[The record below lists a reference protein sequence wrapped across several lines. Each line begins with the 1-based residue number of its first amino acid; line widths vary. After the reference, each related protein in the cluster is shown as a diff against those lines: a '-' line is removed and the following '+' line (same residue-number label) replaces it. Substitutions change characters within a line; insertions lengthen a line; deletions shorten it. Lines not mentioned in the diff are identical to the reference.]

1 MNKYVF
7 YIIFVAITITITSCK
22 KDVVII
28 SNNNAPIYSEIPTI
42 LLENY
47 VNRLYIDLIGREP
60 LDDEMSSD
68 VQFLR
73 DNDVSIQSRDS
84 LIFKLQFDTNFIPGD
99 SSYKIA
105 YFHRIYE
112 MVKVRLI
119 EGVSNSHIQTVM
131 NTRYNRYVNDSIGG
145 NMISAH
151 ENLMKYYRFKDVINS
166 ESEYYN
172 SLINI
177 KEMHKRMINN
187 SIYDN
192 INMNTFNFVNAAFDN
207 LLFRFPTQYEFNNSY
222 AMIEDEQPYTVLG
235 SSGINKEDFIN
246 IICNTREFYEG
257 IIHWT
262 YLTLLARVPTTTES
276 DFLMNDF
283 YISCDFLKLQRYVMQ
298 TDEYA
303 HF

>member
-1 MNKYVF
+1 LSRVVL
-7 YIIFVAITITITSCK
+7 YIVFVAITITACK

-28 SNNNAPIYSEIPTI
+28 PNNNAPIYSEIPTI

-68 VQFLR
+68 VEFLR
-73 DNDVSIQSRDS
+73 NNDVTLESRDS
-84 LIFKLQFDTNFIPGD
+84 LIYKLQFDTNFVPGD
-99 SSYKIA
+99 SSYKQA
-105 YFHRIYE
+105 YFHRLYE

-119 EGVSNSHIQTVM
+119 EGVSNGHIQTVM
-131 NTRYNRYVNDSIGG
+131 NTRYNRYVNDSLGG

-151 ENLMKYYRFKDVINS
+151 ENLIKYYRFRDIINS
-166 ESEYYN
+166 ESDLYYN
-172 SLINI
+172 LIDI
-177 KEMHKRMINN
+177 KEMHRRMINN
-187 SIYDN
+187 PIYDN

-235 SSGINKEDFIN
+235 SSGTNKEDFIN

-262 YLTLLARVPTTTES
+262 YLTLIARVPTTTET

-283 YISCDFLKLQRYVMQ
+283 YISCDFHKLQRYVMK

>member
-1 MNKYVF
+1 MSRGLLF
-7 YIIFVAITITITSCK
+7 IISVAITITACK

-28 SNNNAPIYSEIPTI
+28 PNNNAPTYSEIPTI

-73 DNDVSIQSRDS
+73 NNDVTLESRDS
-84 LIFKLQFDTNFIPGD
+84 LIYKLQFDTNFVTGD
-99 SSYKIA
+99 SSYKQA
-105 YFHRIYE
+105 YFHRLYE

-119 EGVSNSHIQTVM
+119 EGVSDGYIQNEMGIHYFFYEV
-131 NTRYNRYVNDSIGG
+131 DSIAG
-145 NMISAH
+145 NLIQAH
-151 ENLMKYYRFKDVINS
+151 NNLIKYYRLNHIINS
-166 ESEYYN
+166 KTMLYDN
-172 SLINI
+172 LIDI
-177 KEMHKRMINN
+177 KEMHRTMINS
-187 SIYDN
+187 SIYDQ

-207 LLFRFPTQYEFNNSY
+207 LLFRYPTEYEFNNSY
-222 AMIEDEQPYTVLG
+222 SMIEDKEPYTVLG
-235 SSGINKEDFIN
+235 YSGTNKEDFIN
-246 IICNTREFYEG
+246 IICNSREFYEG

-262 YLTLLARVPTTTES
+262 YLTLLARVPTTTET

-283 YISCDFLKLQRYVMQ
+283 YITCDFHKLQRFVMK

>member
-7 YIIFVAITITITSCK
+7 YIIFVAITITSCK

-28 SNNNAPIYSEIPTI
+28 PNNNAPIYSEIPTI

-73 DNDVSIQSRDS
+73 DNDVSFQSRDS
-84 LIFKLQFDTNFIPGD
+84 LIFKLQFDTVFIAGD

-131 NTRYNRYVNDSIGG
+131 NTRYNRYVNDSLGG

-166 ESEYYN
+166 ESAYYN

-177 KEMHKRMINN
+177 KEMHRRMINN
-187 SIYDN
+187 PIYDN

-222 AMIEDEQPYTVLG
+222 AMIEDEQPYSVLG
-235 SSGINKEDFIN
+235 SSGTNKEDFIN

-262 YLTLLARVPTTTES
+262 YLTLLARVPTTTET

>member
-1 MNKYVF
+1 MSRALL
-7 YIIFVAITITITSCK
+7 YIIFVAITITACK

-28 SNNNAPIYSEIPTI
+28 PNNNAPIYSEIPTI

-60 LDDEMSSD
+60 LDEEMSSD
-68 VQFLR
+68 VEFLR
-73 DNDVSIQSRDS
+73 NNDVTLESRDS
-84 LIFKLQFDTNFIPGD
+84 LIYKLQFDTNFVPGD
-99 SSYKIA
+99 SSYKQA
-105 YFHRIYE
+105 YFHRLYE

-119 EGVSNSHIQTVM
+119 EGVSNGHIQTVM
-131 NTRYNRYVNDSIGG
+131 NTRYNRYVNDSLGG

-151 ENLMKYYRFKDVINS
+151 ENLIKYYRFKDIINS
-166 ESEYYN
+166 ESDLYYN
-172 SLINI
+172 LIDI
-177 KEMHKRMINN
+177 KEMHRRMINN
-187 SIYDN
+187 PIYDN

-235 SSGINKEDFIN
+235 SSGTNKEDFIN

-262 YLTLLARVPTTTES
+262 YLTLIARVPTTTET

-283 YISCDFLKLQRYVMQ
+283 YISCDFHKLQRYVMK

>member
-1 MNKYVF
+1 M
-7 YIIFVAITITITSCK
+7 YIIFVAITITACK

-28 SNNNAPIYSEIPTI
+28 PNNNAPIYSEIPTI

-68 VQFLR
+68 VEFLR
-73 DNDVSIQSRDS
+73 NNDVTLESRDS
-84 LIFKLQFDTNFIPGD
+84 LIYKLQFDTNFVPGD
-99 SSYKIA
+99 SSYKQA
-105 YFHRIYE
+105 YFHRLYE

-119 EGVSNSHIQTVM
+119 EGVSNGHIQTVM
-131 NTRYNRYVNDSIGG
+131 NTRYNRYVNDSLGG

-151 ENLMKYYRFKDVINS
+151 ENLIKYYRFKDIINS
-166 ESEYYN
+166 ESELYYN
-172 SLINI
+172 LIDI
-177 KEMHKRMINN
+177 KEMHRRMINN
-187 SIYDN
+187 PIYDN

-235 SSGINKEDFIN
+235 SSGTNKEDFIN

-262 YLTLLARVPTTTES
+262 YLTLIARVPTTTET

-283 YISCDFLKLQRYVMQ
+283 YISCDFHKLQRYVMK

>member
-7 YIIFVAITITITSCK
+7 YIIFVAITITSCK

-28 SNNNAPIYSEIPTI
+28 PNNNAPIYSEIPTI

-60 LDDEMSSD
+60 LEDEMSSD

-73 DNDVSIQSRDS
+73 DNDVSFQSRDS
-84 LIFKLQFDTNFIPGD
+84 LIFKLQFDTVFIPGD

-131 NTRYNRYVNDSIGG
+131 NTRYNRYVNDSLGG

-166 ESEYYN
+166 ESAYYN
-172 SLINI
+172 GLINI
-177 KEMHKRMINN
+177 KEMHRRMINN
-187 SIYDN
+187 PIYDN

-222 AMIEDEQPYTVLG
+222 AMIEDEQPYSVLG
-235 SSGINKEDFIN
+235 SSGTNKEDFIN

-262 YLTLLARVPTTTES
+262 YLTLLARVPTTTET

>member
-1 MNKYVF
+1 MSRALL
-7 YIIFVAITITITSCK
+7 YIIFVAITITACK

-28 SNNNAPIYSEIPTI
+28 PNNNAPIYSEIPTI

-68 VQFLR
+68 VEFLR
-73 DNDVSIQSRDS
+73 NNDVTLESRDS
-84 LIFKLQFDTNFIPGD
+84 LIYKLQFDTNFVPGD
-99 SSYKIA
+99 SSYKQA
-105 YFHRIYE
+105 YFHRLYE

-119 EGVSNSHIQTVM
+119 EGVSNGHIQTVM
-131 NTRYNRYVNDSIGG
+131 NTRYNRYVNDSLGG

-151 ENLMKYYRFKDVINS
+151 ENLIKYYRFRDIINS
-166 ESEYYN
+166 ESDLYYN
-172 SLINI
+172 LIDI
-177 KEMHKRMINN
+177 KEMHRRMINN
-187 SIYDN
+187 PIYDN

-235 SSGINKEDFIN
+235 SSGTNKEDFIN

-262 YLTLLARVPTTTES
+262 YLTLIARVPTTTET

-283 YISCDFLKLQRYVMQ
+283 YISCDFHKLQRYVMK

>member
-1 MNKYVF
+1 LLYLF
-7 YIIFVAITITITSCK
+7 FVATTITACK

-28 SNNNAPIYSEIPTI
+28 PNNNAPIYSEIPTI

-73 DNDVSIQSRDS
+73 INDVTLESRDS
-84 LIFKLQFDTNFIPGD
+84 LIYKLQFDTNFVPGD
-99 SSYKIA
+99 SSYKQA
-105 YFHRIYE
+105 YFHRLYE

-119 EGVSNSHIQTVM
+119 EGVSDGYIQNEMGIHYFFYEV
-131 NTRYNRYVNDSIGG
+131 DSIAG
-145 NMISAH
+145 NLIQAH
-151 ENLMKYYRFKDVINS
+151 NNLIKYYRLKDIIISKTKLYDN
-166 ESEYYN
+166 
-172 SLINI
+172 LIDI
-177 KEMHKRMINN
+177 KEMHRTMINS
-187 SIYDN
+187 SIYDQ

-207 LLFRFPTQYEFNNSY
+207 LLFRYPTEYEFNNSY
-222 AMIEDEQPYTVLG
+222 SMIDDKEPYTVLG
-235 SSGINKEDFIN
+235 YSGTNKEDFIN
-246 IICNTREFYEG
+246 IICNSREFYEG

-262 YLTLLARVPTTTES
+262 YLTLLARVPTTTET

-283 YISCDFLKLQRYVMQ
+283 YITCDFHKLQRFVMK

>member
-1 MNKYVF
+1 MSRVVL
-7 YIIFVAITITITSCK
+7 YIVFVAITIIACK
-22 KDVVII
+22 KDAVII
-28 SNNNAPIYSEIPTI
+28 PNNNAPIYSEIPTI

-68 VQFLR
+68 VEFLR
-73 DNDVSIQSRDS
+73 NNDVTLESRDS
-84 LIFKLQFDTNFIPGD
+84 LIYKLQFETNFVPGD
-99 SSYKIA
+99 SSYKQA
-105 YFHRIYE
+105 YFHRLYE

-119 EGVSNSHIQTVM
+119 EGVSNAHIQTVM
-131 NTRYNRYVNDSIGG
+131 NTRYNRYVNDSLGG

-151 ENLMKYYRFKDVINS
+151 ENLIKYYRFRDIINS
-166 ESEYYN
+166 ESDLYYN
-172 SLINI
+172 LIDI
-177 KEMHKRMINN
+177 KEMHRRMINN
-187 SIYDN
+187 PIYDN

-235 SSGINKEDFIN
+235 SSGTNKEDFIN

-262 YLTLLARVPTTTES
+262 YLTLIARVPTTTET

-283 YISCDFLKLQRYVMQ
+283 YISCDFHKLQRYVMK

>member
-1 MNKYVF
+1 MSRALL
-7 YIIFVAITITITSCK
+7 YIIFVAITITACK

-28 SNNNAPIYSEIPTI
+28 PNNNAPIYSEIPTI

-68 VQFLR
+68 VEFLR
-73 DNDVSIQSRDS
+73 NNDVTLESRDS
-84 LIFKLQFDTNFIPGD
+84 LIYKLQFDTNFVPGD
-99 SSYKIA
+99 SSYKQA
-105 YFHRIYE
+105 YFHRLYE

-119 EGVSNSHIQTVM
+119 EGVSNGHIQTVM
-131 NTRYNRYVNDSIGG
+131 NTRYNRYVNDSLGG

-151 ENLMKYYRFKDVINS
+151 ENLIKYYRFKDIINS
-166 ESEYYN
+166 ESDLYYN
-172 SLINI
+172 LIDI
-177 KEMHKRMINN
+177 KEMHRRMINN
-187 SIYDN
+187 PIYDN

-235 SSGINKEDFIN
+235 SSGTNKEDFIN

-262 YLTLLARVPTTTES
+262 YLTLIARVPTTTET

-283 YISCDFLKLQRYVMQ
+283 YISCDFHKLQRYVMK

>member
-1 MNKYVF
+1 MNRVLL
-7 YIIFVAITITITSCK
+7 YIIFVTITITSCK
-22 KDVVII
+22 KDIVII
-28 SNNNAPIYSEIPTI
+28 PNNNAPVYSEIPTI

-60 LDDEMSSD
+60 LDDEMNFD

-73 DNDVSIQSRDS
+73 DNNVTLESRDS
-84 LIFKLQFDTNFIPGD
+84 LIYKLQFDTVFVPGD
-99 SSYKIA
+99 SSYKQA
-105 YFHRIYE
+105 YFHRLYE

-119 EGVSNSHIQTVM
+119 EGVSDGYIQNEMGIHYFFYEV
-131 NTRYNRYVNDSIGG
+131 DSIAG
-145 NMISAH
+145 NLIQAH
-151 ENLMKYYRFKDVINS
+151 NNLIKYYRLKDIINS
-166 ESEYYN
+166 KSKFYNGSED
-172 SLINI
+172 I
-177 KEMHKRMINN
+177 KEMHRRMVNS

-207 LLFRFPTQYEFNNSY
+207 LLFRYPTQYEFNNSY
-222 AMIEDEQPYTVLG
+222 AMIEDKEPYTVLG
-235 SSGINKEDFIN
+235 YSGTNKEDFIN
-246 IICNTREFYEG
+246 IICNSREFYEG

-262 YLTLLARVPTTTES
+262 YLTLLARVPTTIET

-283 YISCDFLKLQRYVMQ
+283 YISCDFHKLQRYVMQ

>member
-1 MNKYVF
+1 MNRVLL
-7 YIIFVAITITITSCK
+7 YIIFVAITITSCK

-28 SNNNAPIYSEIPTI
+28 PNNNAPIYSEIPTI

-73 DNDVSIQSRDS
+73 DNDVSFQSRDS
-84 LIFKLQFDTNFIPGD
+84 LIFKLQFDTVFIPGD

-131 NTRYNRYVNDSIGG
+131 NTRYNRYVNDSLGG

-151 ENLMKYYRFKDVINS
+151 ENLMKYYRFKDVISS
-166 ESEYYN
+166 ESAYYN
-172 SLINI
+172 GLINI
-177 KEMHKRMINN
+177 KEMHRRMINN
-187 SIYDN
+187 PIYDN

-222 AMIEDEQPYTVLG
+222 AMIEDEQPYSVLG
-235 SSGINKEDFIN
+235 SSGTNKEDFIN

-262 YLTLLARVPTTTES
+262 YLTLLARVPTTTET

>member
-1 MNKYVF
+1 MSRALL
-7 YIIFVAITITITSCK
+7 YIIFVAITITACK

-28 SNNNAPIYSEIPTI
+28 PNNNAPIYSEIPTI

-68 VQFLR
+68 VEFLR
-73 DNDVSIQSRDS
+73 NNDVTLESRDS
-84 LIFKLQFDTNFIPGD
+84 LIYKLQFDTNFVPGD
-99 SSYKIA
+99 SSYKQA
-105 YFHRIYE
+105 YFHKLYE

-119 EGVSNSHIQTVM
+119 EGVSNGHIQTVM
-131 NTRYNRYVNDSIGG
+131 NTRYNRYVNDSLGG

-151 ENLMKYYRFKDVINS
+151 ENLIKYYRFRDIINS
-166 ESEYYN
+166 ESDLYYN
-172 SLINI
+172 LIDI
-177 KEMHKRMINN
+177 KEMHRRMINN
-187 SIYDN
+187 PIYDN

-235 SSGINKEDFIN
+235 SSGTNKEDFIN

-262 YLTLLARVPTTTES
+262 YLTLIARVPTTTET

-283 YISCDFLKLQRYVMQ
+283 YISCDFHKLQRYVMK

>member
-1 MNKYVF
+1 M
-7 YIIFVAITITITSCK
+7 YIVFVAIAMAACK

-28 SNNNAPIYSEIPTI
+28 PNNNAPIYSEIPTI

-68 VQFLR
+68 VEFLR
-73 DNDVSIQSRDS
+73 NNDVTLESRDS
-84 LIFKLQFDTNFIPGD
+84 LIYKLQFDTNFVPGD
-99 SSYKIA
+99 SSYKQA
-105 YFHRIYE
+105 YFHRLYE

-119 EGVSNSHIQTVM
+119 EGVSNGHIQTVM
-131 NTRYNRYVNDSIGG
+131 NTRYNRYVNDSLSG

-151 ENLMKYYRFKDVINS
+151 ENLIKYYRFKYIINS
-166 ESEYYN
+166 ESDLYYN
-172 SLINI
+172 LIDI
-177 KEMHKRMINN
+177 KEMHRRMINN
-187 SIYDN
+187 PIYDN

-235 SSGINKEDFIN
+235 SSGTNKEDFIN

-262 YLTLLARVPTTTES
+262 YLTLIARVPTTTET

-283 YISCDFLKLQRYVMQ
+283 YISCDFHKLQRYVMK

>member
-7 YIIFVAITITITSCK
+7 YIIFVAITITSCK

-28 SNNNAPIYSEIPTI
+28 PNNNAPIYSEIPTI

-73 DNDVSIQSRDS
+73 DNDVSFQSRDS
-84 LIFKLQFDTNFIPGD
+84 LIFKLQFDTVFITGD

-131 NTRYNRYVNDSIGG
+131 NTRYNRYVNDSLGG

-151 ENLMKYYRFKDVINS
+151 ENLMKYYRFKDVISS
-166 ESEYYN
+166 ESAYYN

-177 KEMHKRMINN
+177 KEMHRRMINN
-187 SIYDN
+187 PIYDN

-222 AMIEDEQPYTVLG
+222 AMIEDEQPYSVLG
-235 SSGINKEDFIN
+235 SSGTNKEDFIN

-262 YLTLLARVPTTTES
+262 YLTLLARVPTTTET
-276 DFLMNDF
+276 DYLMNDF

>member
-1 MNKYVF
+1 MNKIF
-7 YIIFVAITITITSCK
+7 TYIVLCFLLITSCK

-28 SNNNAPIYSEIPTI
+28 TDNNAPNYSEIPTI

-60 LDDEMSSD
+60 LDDEMESD

-73 DNDVSIQSRDS
+73 DNDVSFESRDS
-84 LIFKLQFDTNFIPGD
+84 LIFKLQFDTLYVPGD

-119 EGVSNSHIQTVM
+119 EGASNSYINTRM

-145 NMISAH
+145 NLIDAH
-151 ENLMKYYRFKDVINS
+151 ENLLKYFRFQDIISS
-166 ESEYYN
+166 ESQFYN
-172 SLINI
+172 NIIDI

-187 SIYDN
+187 PIYDN

-207 LLFRFPTQYEFNNSY
+207 LLFRYPTQNEFNNSY
-222 AMIEDEQPYTVLG
+222 SMIEDNLPYSLFGYSG
-235 SSGINKEDFIN
+235 SNKDDFIN
-246 IICNTREFYEG
+246 LICDSREFYEG
-257 IIHWT
+257 IIHWL
-262 YLTLLARVPTTTES
+262 YLNLVARTPTTLET
-276 DFLMNDF
+276 DYLMNDF
-283 YISCDFLKLQRYVMQ
+283 YVTCNFHKLQRYIMK

-303 HF
+303 HFE

>member
-1 MNKYVF
+1 M
-7 YIIFVAITITITSCK
+7 AITITACK

-28 SNNNAPIYSEIPTI
+28 PNNNAPIYSEIPTI

-68 VQFLR
+68 VEFLR
-73 DNDVSIQSRDS
+73 NNDVTLESRDS
-84 LIFKLQFDTNFIPGD
+84 LIYKLQFDTNFVPGD
-99 SSYKIA
+99 SSYKQA
-105 YFHRIYE
+105 YFHRLYE

-119 EGVSNSHIQTVM
+119 EGVSNGHIQTVM
-131 NTRYNRYVNDSIGG
+131 NTRYNRYVNDSLGG

-151 ENLMKYYRFKDVINS
+151 ENLIKYYRFKDIINS
-166 ESEYYN
+166 ESELYYN
-172 SLINI
+172 LIDI
-177 KEMHKRMINN
+177 KEMHRRMINN
-187 SIYDN
+187 PIYDN

-235 SSGINKEDFIN
+235 SSGTNKEDFIN

-262 YLTLLARVPTTTES
+262 YLTLIARVPTTTET

-283 YISCDFLKLQRYVMQ
+283 YISCDFHKLQRYVMK

>member
-1 MNKYVF
+1 M
-7 YIIFVAITITITSCK
+7 AITIIACK

-28 SNNNAPIYSEIPTI
+28 PNNNAPIYSEIPTI

-68 VQFLR
+68 VEFLR
-73 DNDVSIQSRDS
+73 NNDVTLESRDS
-84 LIFKLQFDTNFIPGD
+84 LIYKLQFDTNFVPGD
-99 SSYKIA
+99 SSYKQA
-105 YFHRIYE
+105 YFHRLYE

-119 EGVSNSHIQTVM
+119 EGVSNGHIQTVM
-131 NTRYNRYVNDSIGG
+131 NTRYNRYVNDSLGG

-151 ENLMKYYRFKDVINS
+151 ENLIKYYRFKDIINS
-166 ESEYYN
+166 ESDFYN
-172 SLINI
+172 NLIDI
-177 KEMHKRMINN
+177 KEMHRRMINN
-187 SIYDN
+187 PIYDN

-235 SSGINKEDFIN
+235 SSGTNKEDFIN

-262 YLTLLARVPTTTES
+262 YLTLIARVPTTTET

-283 YISCDFLKLQRYVMQ
+283 YISCDFHKLQRYVMK

>member
-1 MNKYVF
+1 M
-7 YIIFVAITITITSCK
+7 YIIFVAITITACK

-28 SNNNAPIYSEIPTI
+28 PNNNAPIYSEIPTI

-68 VQFLR
+68 VEFLR
-73 DNDVSIQSRDS
+73 NNDVTLESRDS
-84 LIFKLQFDTNFIPGD
+84 LIYKLQFETNFVPGD
-99 SSYKIA
+99 SSYKQA
-105 YFHRIYE
+105 YFHRLYD

-119 EGVSNSHIQTVM
+119 EGVSNGHIQTVM
-131 NTRYNRYVNDSIGG
+131 NTRYNRYVNDSLGG
-145 NMISAH
+145 NMISAY
-151 ENLMKYYRFKDVINS
+151 ENLIKYYRFKDIINS
-166 ESEYYN
+166 ESELYN
-172 SLINI
+172 NLIDI
-177 KEMHKRMINN
+177 KEMHRRMINN
-187 SIYDN
+187 PIYDN

-235 SSGINKEDFIN
+235 SSGTNKEDFIN

-262 YLTLLARVPTTTES
+262 YLTLIARVPTTTET

-283 YISCDFLKLQRYVMQ
+283 YISCDFHKLQRYVMK